1 MRILHLVIFCCILG
15 VCAEASGVLEVSGHV
30 GGEVSILCSGTTA
43 NSSELYNM
51 YFCKGDC
58 ARENILIQTEKKSL
72 AITRRGRYSM
82 EVSRGDGAFN
92 VTIKRLE
99 RADTGTYQCRLEE
112 TYRVLHQEVNLK
124 VEDASTVPTEAQAL
138 PQGSSASS
146 TEASTLPTTETNQ
159 PAATKLKDATVVIIV
174 SVTLALLV
182 CAIIPLIFYG
192 HCRNNA
198 EGLNKSESDYCEE
211 NTDGASTHSAVRLQA
226 LEAGADPE
234 SSIPD
239 ASQYAAVY
247 QALDPKT
254 VD

>member
-1 MRILHLVIFCCILG
+1 M
-15 VCAEASGVLEVSGHV
+15 EVSGHV
-30 GGEVSILCSGTTA
+30 GGEVSILCSGTTT

-72 AITRRGRYSM
+72 SITRRGRYSM

-112 TYRVLHQEVNLK
+112 THPSSCSPA
-124 VEDASTVPTEAQAL
+124 ASTVPVGPPPSTTPSLQTEAQAL

-159 PAATKLKDATVVIIV
+159 PAATKLK
-174 SVTLALLV
+174 
-182 CAIIPLIFYG
+182 
-192 HCRNNA
+192 
-198 EGLNKSESDYCEE
+198 
-211 NTDGASTHSAVRLQA
+211 
-226 LEAGADPE
+226 
-234 SSIPD
+234 
-239 ASQYAAVY
+239 
-247 QALDPKT
+247 
-254 VD
+254 